1 MKWNP
6 WIVMY
11 LVISASFH
19 SFSTGNL
26 SITKLANRKKKK
38 LTHEIFR
45 RKNFGQMKYPR
56 VVKCFDSQTTQEK
69 NIWTHEIPKIEDFR
83 PTKYPRENISNS

>member
-1 MKWNP
+1 MESVDCDVFSYFCFLSLFLNRQ
-6 WIVMY
+6 
-11 LVISASFH
+11 SFNH
-19 SFSTGNL
+19 ETS
-26 SITKLANRKKKK
+26 KVKKK

-45 RKNFGQMKYPR
+45 RKNFGHTKYPR
-56 VVKCFDSQTTQEK
+56 VVKCFDPRTTQEK